1 MVRDEDVLQ
10 VALLNDAEGEE
21 ELELYDSWDA
31 IQLGNVITFYIQYM
45 TYTCRTPYEPIPIF
59 RGRV

>member
-1 MVRDEDVLQ
+1 MCALLCLESWSLLGMVRDEDVLQ

-31 IQLGNVITFYIQYM
+31 I
-45 TYTCRTPYEPIPIF
+45 
-59 RGRV
+59 

>member
-31 IQLGNVITFYIQYM
+31 I
-45 TYTCRTPYEPIPIF
+45 
-59 RGRV
+59 